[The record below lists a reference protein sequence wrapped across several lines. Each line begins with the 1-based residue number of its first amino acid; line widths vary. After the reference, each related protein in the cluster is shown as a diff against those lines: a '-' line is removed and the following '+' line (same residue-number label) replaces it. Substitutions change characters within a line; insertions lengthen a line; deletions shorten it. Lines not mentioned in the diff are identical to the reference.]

1 MILLEVC
8 VASVADAQA
17 AQAGGAARLELN
29 TGLAL
34 GGLTPTRGL
43 LRAVKAASNLPVVA
57 MLRPRRGGCAYDTDE
72 FAVMR
77 RDLDDLLGEGVAGVA
92 VGVLLPGGHID
103 RARTAE
109 LVRQAGAVPVVFHRA
124 FDLTPDPFA
133 ALEELIDLGV
143 RRVLTSGQEETASQG
158 TATLRALIEK
168 ANGRIEILPGGGIN
182 RFTVAEVVTRTGC
195 TQLHASLR
203 SPREENSSSARPRIR
218 FGTATL
224 GSEDRIDGTDADL
237 VAGLV
242 RSLAELGGT
251 Q

>member
-8 VASVADAQA
+8 VASVADARA
-17 AQAGGAARLELN
+17 AQAGGASRLELN

-43 LRAVKAASNLPVVA
+43 LRAVKAASTLPVVA
-57 MLRPRRGGCAYDTDE
+57 MLRPRPGGCAYDDDE

-77 RDLDDLLGEGVAGVA
+77 RDLDDLLAEDVAGVA
-92 VGVLLPGGHID
+92 VGVLLPGGRVD

-143 RRVLTSGQEETASQG
+143 RRVLTSGQEVTAAQG
-158 TATLRALIEK
+158 SATLRELIEK
-168 ANGRIEILPGGGIN
+168 ASGRIEILPGGGIN

-195 TQLHASLR
+195 TQVHASLR
-203 SPREENSSSARPRIR
+203 SPREENSASARPHIN
-218 FGTATL
+218 FGATTL
-224 GSEDRIDGTDADL
+224 SSEDRIDGTDADL

-251 Q
+251 L